1 MMRRRHCVLGG
12 LALALGERSRAD
24 DRPLVAETR
33 HIDRFELGV
42 LALRPGASR
51 QSFEFL
57 PLRDGGPLWAVLDMV
72 ALVDG
77 SGRDEMVFELS
88 LLDMPMQP
96 TDTVQIVKGSRMAR
110 PDAARWP
117 RDERGN
123 LTSPSRGALPAAE
136 HDALAAGLAAD
147 QVRRVVVIREVAIQR
162 PALTR
167 FGLQVTR
174 LQGLRPLRVE
184 VQLGQG
190 PVPREARAYAD
201 GVNGTGLK
209 RYANEAAMIGS
220 GVLLGALAIWRLR
233 R

>member
-77 SGRDEMVFELS
+77 SGRDEMVFELA
-88 LLDMPMQP
+88 LLDVPLQAM
-96 TDTVQIVKGSRMAR
+96 DTVQIVKGSRMAQV
-110 PDAARWP
+110 DATRWP
-117 RDERGN
+117 RDDKGRPMSQSG
-123 LTSPSRGALPAAE
+123 L
-136 HDALAAGLAAD
+136 ALAAADGELFAAALRGGRL
-147 QVRRVVVIREVAIQR
+147 RRMVVVRTLSYKDPQPTALR
-162 PALTR
+162 LGLTR
-167 FGLQVTR
+167 ADGVQ
-174 LQGLRPLRVE
+174 PLRVE
-184 VQLGQG
+184 VHVGQG
-190 PVPREARAYAD
+190 PVPRELRALAEQA
-201 GVNGTGLK
+201 NGSWLR
-209 RYANEAAMIGS
+209 RYRNEAAMWGTAAA
-220 GVLLGALAIWRLR
+220 LGALAVWRLR

>member
-1 MMRRRHCVLGG
+1 MNRRRSLGAIA
-12 LALALGERSRAD
+12 ALPVAAGAAD
-24 DRPLVAETR
+24 APLVEETR
-33 HIDRFELGV
+33 TIDAFSIVGRSLE
-42 LALRPGASR
+42 PGAQAVR
-51 QSFEFL
+51 GIEFL
-57 PLRDGGPLWAVLDMV
+57 PRRDAGPLWILLDIV
-72 ALVDG
+72 ALRDG

-123 LTSPSRGALPAAE
+123 LTSPSRGALPGAE
-136 HDALAAGLAAD
+136 QDALAAGLAAD